1 MKPDM
6 KIKVCGMRDAANI
19 RAVEE
24 LGIDIMGFI
33 FWPQSSRCVSEVPE
47 YLPKSCLRTGVFVD
61 AEPRSVLTAAKA
73 FRLDCIQFHG
83 QESPEYIAYLRKL
96 TARLNPGMKF
106 IKSIPVISGQD
117 LEKTQLYEDVCDAF
131 LFDTKGKLP
140 GGNGSQFDWGLLLDY
155 KGELPFLLSGGIG
168 PGDAERIRT
177 FQAPGCIGIDL
188 NSRFETAPGIK
199 DVTAL
204 ESFIEQ
210 VRR

>member
-1 MKPDM
+1 
-6 KIKVCGMRDAANI
+6 
-19 RAVEE
+19 
-24 LGIDIMGFI
+24 
-33 FWPQSSRCVSEVPE
+33 
-47 YLPKSCLRTGVFVD
+47 
-61 AEPRSVLTAAKA
+61 
-73 FRLDCIQFHG
+73 
-83 QESPEYIAYLRKL
+83 
-96 TARLNPGMKF
+96 MKF

-117 LEKTQLYEDVCDAF
+117 LEKTQLYENVCDAF

-168 PGDAERIRT
+168 PGDVERIRA